1 MMNLIGFIFYTIVWS
16 LVYGL
21 LCGQTRL
28 ADFNQQ

>member
-1 MMNLIGFIFYTIVWS
+1 MMNLIGFIFYTII
-16 LVYGL
+16 YGL